1 MLIITRKVGEIIS
14 IGDSIEVKILDI
26 KGRQVRIGI
35 GAPNNVQ
42 IYRKEIYLKILEEN
56 KKAANILPE
65 HLHEINLIWD
75 NKKD

>member
-1 MLIITRKVGEIIS
+1 VLIITRKVGEIIS

-35 GAPNNVQ
+35 DAPNNVQ

-65 HLHEINLIWD
+65 HLHEISLIWD
-75 NKKD
+75 NKKE